1 MIRLWFDRGTLLLKG
16 EVGTPY
22 GKWDPRIGCFRIKG
36 LHYRDVLA
44 YFRESQIPFED
55 NVKQLPPLETLK
67 STIQLRPYQES
78 ALDNWRRAQNRGVL
92 VLPTAAGK
100 TFIAL
105 KAIELLRTQTLIV
118 VPTLDLIDQW
128 RSRIKECLGAES
140 GAVGGGENTVRMIT
154 VATYD
159 SAYLQ

>member
-1 MIRLWFDRGTLLLKG
+1 
-16 EVGTPY
+16 
-22 GKWDPRIGCFRIKG
+22 
-36 LHYRDVLA
+36 
-44 YFRESQIPFED
+44 
-55 NVKQLPPLETLK
+55 LK

-78 ALDNWRRAQNRGVL
+78 ALNRWRQAQNRGVL

-100 TFIAL
+100 TYIAL

-128 RSRIKECLGAES
+128 RSRVKERLGAES
-140 GAVGGGENTVRMIT
+140 GAVGGGENIVRMIT

-159 SAYLQ
+159 SAYLQAVFLGNKFLLIVFDEAHHLASPSFIQIAEMYIAP